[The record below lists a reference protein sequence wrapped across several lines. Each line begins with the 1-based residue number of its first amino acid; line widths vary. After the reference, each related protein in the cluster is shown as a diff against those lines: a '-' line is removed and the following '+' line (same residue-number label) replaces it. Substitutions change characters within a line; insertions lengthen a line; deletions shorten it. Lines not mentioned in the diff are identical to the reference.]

1 VGTAASRSFVLRF
14 PKIIAFVA
22 GLISATGFAPLNL
35 WPLTL
40 TCLAILLHLASE
52 AQSLRAAAG
61 RGYWFGVGHF
71 IVGMNWI
78 AGAFRYQETM
88 PHWLGWVAVVALAFY
103 IAVYPALAAGAA
115 WFLRKRF
122 GGGDFRFVIL
132 FAASWIISEYLRS
145 TVFTGYV
152 WNPLGVVAVE
162 AAWPARLVGTYGVS
176 GLLCLGSGGL
186 SMLWARQWR
195 AAAAIAVSLAVIF
208 GGSFVAARWAGVNAL
223 RANER
228 AGYPAGP
235 LVRIVQPNIAQQDK
249 QDSTFDAVNFAKLEA
264 LTGKPTAE
272 PRLILWPEA
281 AIPDFLEEEP
291 RARER
296 LATLLGPK
304 DVLLTGG
311 DALVYG
317 KDGKLKAARNSLFAM
332 TADAKLIGRY
342 DKAHLVPYGEYLPMR
357 PLLSAIGLSR
367 VVPGDLDFLAGP
379 GPRTLSLP
387 GFGKIGVQI
396 CYEIIFSGEVIDRA
410 HRPDVLFNPSNDAWF
425 GSWGTPEFLAQARLR
440 AIEEGLPAIRAT
452 PTGISA
458 IIDADGNIL
467 RSLPYKQPGFI
478 EARLPAAHPPT
489 LFAKYGNIIPLSLAL
504 LMMVISIAVG
514 YRRR

>member
-1 VGTAASRSFVLRF
+1 VLSP
-14 PKIIAFVA
+14 PKAVAFIA

-40 TCLAILLHLASE
+40 TCLAVLLHLASE
-52 AQSLRAAAG
+52 AQSLRAAAA

-103 IAVYPALAAGAA
+103 IAVYPAMAAGAA

-152 WNPLGVVAVE
+152 WNPLGVVTLPTMLLVA
-162 AAWPARLVGTYGVS
+162 PAPWIGTYGLS
-176 GLLCLGSGGL
+176 GLVILITGWC
-186 SMLWARQWR
+186 WA
-195 AAAAIAVSLAVIF
+195 LAVAWTKGDRSVPFWRDSLTLAFLIVVMM
-208 GGSFVAARWAGVNAL
+208 VAPWL
-223 RANER
+223 RPIDKL
-228 AGYPAGP
+228 PASNGP

-291 RARER
+291 RAREL
-296 LATLLGPK
+296 LATLMGPK

-379 GPRTLSLP
+379 GPRTLNLP
-387 GFGKIGVQI
+387 GFGKAGVQI
-396 CYEIIFSGEVIDRA
+396 CYEIIFSGEVIDRS
-410 HRPDVLFNPSNDAWF
+410 HRPDFLFNPSNDAWF
-425 GSWGTPEFLAQARLR
+425 GSWGSPEFLAQARLR

-489 LFAKYGNIIPLSLAL
+489 LFALYGNIIPLSLAL

-514 YRRR
+514 RRRR